1 MLLQRIISCFI
12 IWKGYLQR
20 WNLWL
25 LLGSMSGDNLHK
37 QQPLIF
43 YSTTTTEAKKI
54 ILLKHIE
61 SDLWNIKKIPSC
73 EGINRF

>member
-1 MLLQRIISCFI
+1 
-12 IWKGYLQR
+12 
-20 WNLWL
+20 
-25 LLGSMSGDNLHK
+25 MSGDNLHK

-61 SDLWNIKKIPSC
+61 SDLWNIKKIPSY